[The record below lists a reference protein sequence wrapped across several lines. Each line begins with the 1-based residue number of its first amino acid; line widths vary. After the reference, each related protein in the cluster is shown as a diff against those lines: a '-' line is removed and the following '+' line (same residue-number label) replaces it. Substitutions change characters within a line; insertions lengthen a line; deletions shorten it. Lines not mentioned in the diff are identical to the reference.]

1 VNSRHSASGP
11 RLFQPGST
19 AAQLVGTRRER
30 IAVGATAALWLGL
43 VAWSGYLVLFADAPN
58 FDALYVLG
66 ALLLCALAALAVMM
80 YHGRQ
85 QALDYRMKGLRFR
98 TLVQTAQDLIWA
110 VDADGRWAYV
120 NDAARRIYGY
130 EPDELVGR
138 RYKDILA
145 PGEEKKLREVFEQ
158 TENGVPVHRQTVHLR
173 KDGKKVRL
181 LYHATIMR
189 DEKGRVLGTMG
200 TATDVTHLH
209 KMQETMLLNERLRA
223 IATLGGGLA
232 HDFNNLLTV
241 IIGQA
246 QVAKQKDDLPLQLK
260 RRLNSILDSAERARK
275 LTAQLVAFAGHRPDR
290 SEVIDLVAVVRQMRD
305 LVRGLAGDDVRV
317 EEILSSEPVRVR
329 ADWGQVE
336 QVIMNLVV
344 NARDAMPRGGCITVT
359 VKHRRYEPKE
369 ARTLGL
375 KSRDWA
381 VLKVR
386 DEGVGMDEHTRDHIF
401 EPFFTTKGPGKGT
414 GLGLATVHSVVHNH
428 DGRIAVE
435 SSPGKGT
442 CMRVFLP
449 PASEEA
455 EREAQKALLKSP
467 AVP

>member
-1 VNSRHSASGP
+1 
-11 RLFQPGST
+11 
-19 AAQLVGTRRER
+19 
-30 IAVGATAALWLGL
+30 
-43 VAWSGYLVLFADAPN
+43 
-58 FDALYVLG
+58 
-66 ALLLCALAALAVMM
+66 
-80 YHGRQ
+80 
-85 QALDYRMKGLRFR
+85 
-98 TLVQTAQDLIWA
+98 
-110 VDADGRWAYV
+110 
-120 NDAARRIYGY
+120 
-130 EPDELVGR
+130 
-138 RYKDILA
+138 
-145 PGEEKKLREVFEQ
+145 
-158 TENGVPVHRQTVHLR
+158 
-173 KDGKKVRL
+173 
-181 LYHATIMR
+181 MR

-246 QVAKQKDDLPLQLK
+246 QVAKQKDDLPLQLE

-317 EEILSSEPVRVR
+317 EETLSSEPVRVR
-329 ADWGQVE
+329 ADWGQLE
-336 QVIMNLVV
+336 QVVMNLVV
-344 NARDAMPRGGCITVT
+344 NARDAMPHGGCITII
-359 VKHRRYEPKE
+359 VKRRTFDDKE
-369 ARTLGL
+369 ARALGL
-375 KSRDWA
+375 KTRDWA

-386 DEGVGMDEHTRDHIF
+386 DEGVGMDEETRDHIF

-435 SSPGKGT
+435 SAPGHGT
-442 CMRVFLP
+442 CMRVLLP

-455 EREAQKALLKSP
+455 AREARQARAETP
-467 AVP
+467 TVG